1 MSLKSVKT
9 KIKSIDKT
17 RQVTKAM
24 EAVSA
29 VKMRK
34 SQHVALAARPYALS
48 AMRIL
53 RAVTRSIDAL
63 GHPLLSP
70 KEKGKRW

>member
-17 RQVTKAM
+17 RQVTRAM

-34 SQHVALAARPYALS
+34 SQMSAISVRPYALS
-48 AMRIL
+48 AL
-53 RAVTRSIDAL
+53 
-63 GHPLLSP
+63 
-70 KEKGKRW
+70 KRMSSTMTMGFFLWRF